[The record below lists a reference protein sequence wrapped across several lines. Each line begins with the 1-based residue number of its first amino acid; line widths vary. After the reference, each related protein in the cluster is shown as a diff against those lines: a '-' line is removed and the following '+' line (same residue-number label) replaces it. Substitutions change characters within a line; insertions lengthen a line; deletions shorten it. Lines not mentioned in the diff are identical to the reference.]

1 MTREQEQALIRRV
14 LAGDPDQFQ
23 DLVRANERG
32 VYNLALRMLGNEQD
46 ALDASQESFFRAWK
60 NLASFRGDS
69 RFSVWLYRL
78 AGNVC
83 LDMLRRAGRRS
94 ESSLTTEDGGELPL
108 PDTGR
113 HADPQDVL
121 ERRELQAAVRAGM
134 DRLGPEF
141 RQVLVLR
148 EIAGLSYDEIGQAT
162 GLEPGT
168 VKSRIYRARQKLAAH
183 LTAPGNIFGPEPS
196 YTASASKK
204 GGDRK

>member
-1 MTREQEQALIRRV
+1 MTREQEHALIRRV
-14 LAGDPDQFQ
+14 LDGDPDQFQ

-46 ALDASQESFFRAWK
+46 ALDASQEAFFRAWK

-94 ESSLTTEDGGELPL
+94 ESSLTAEDGEELPL
-108 PDTGR
+108 PDR
-113 HADPQDVL
+113 SRAADPHGML
-121 ERRELQAAVRAGM
+121 EQKELRAAVRAGL
-134 DRLGPEF
+134 DALEPEF

-148 EIAGLSYDEIGQAT
+148 EIGGLSYEEIGQAT
-162 GLEPGT
+162 GLEAGT
-168 VKSRIYRARQKLAAH
+168 VKSRIFRARRKLAAH

-204 GGDRK
+204 GGGQK